1 MVKNIVLTGDG
12 TARTL
17 AFTASGGSPGGTFN
31 KIGLTA
37 MDETA
42 SNKSILQ
49 IVCVDATSG
58 SQQFWYS
65 ISKPQT
71 T

>member
-1 MVKNIVLTGDG
+1 M
-12 TARTL
+12 